1 MVTSDVSLKVLIKLF
16 MIEGTTSRSACGKT
30 ILRWVCQ
37 YERPSAAAASCC
49 PLGIACRPPRTTS
62 ARYAAANSVMPTST
76 RTRTLILTPG
86 GMNSGNMNDA
96 MNSTEISGTPRISS
110 T

>member
-1 MVTSDVSLKVLIKLF
+1 MVTSDVSLNVLMKLF
-16 MIEGTTSRSACGKT
+16 MIDGTTMRSACGRT
-30 ILRWVCQ
+30 ILRCVCQ
-37 YERPSAAAASCC
+37 YDRPIAAAASCW
-49 PLGIACRPPRTTS
+49 PFGMACRPPRTTS

-76 RTRTLILTPG
+76 RTSTSTVMPG

-96 MNSTEISGTPRISS
+96 MNNTEMSGTPRISS